1 MANINLNRFYNK
13 QNTLKSNVDSSIT
26 VNNST
31 TKNDFWGDIR
41 LDLEEGEF
49 RDTAFNS
56 KQVSSDL
63 QRIKNEEAVIIALRN
78 LFNTQY
84 GSRLLNPE
92 MNFNLSYYIF
102 QPINS
107 VTAWFL
113 GYDIMQYFPLYEPR
127 VIINGIKVIP
137 NVDDACYYIEMK
149 IAIPDVSGESF
160 KINSI
165 LNQDGFALQ

>member
-1 MANINLNRFYNK
+1 MANINLNRFYSSDK
-13 QNTLKSNVDSSIT
+13 TLKSNVDSSIT
-26 VNNST
+26 VNAST
-31 TKNDFWGDIR
+31 TKNDFWGDIK
-41 LDLEEGEF
+41 LDLEEGEY
-49 RDTAFNS
+49 RDTSFNT

-92 MNFNLSYYIF
+92 MSFNLGYYLF

-113 GYDIMQYFPLYEPR
+113 GYDIM
-127 VIINGIKVIP
+127 
-137 NVDDACYYIEMK
+137 
-149 IAIPDVSGESF
+149 
-160 KINSI
+160 
-165 LNQDGFALQ
+165 

>member
-1 MANINLNRFYNK
+1 MANINLNRFYSSDK
-13 QNTLKSNVDSSIT
+13 TLKSNVDSSIT
-26 VNNST
+26 VNTST
-31 TKNDFWGDIR
+31 TKNDFWGDIK
-41 LDLEEGEF
+41 LDLEEGEY
-49 RDTAFNS
+49 RDTSFNT

-92 MNFNLSYYIF
+92 ISFNLGYYLF

-127 VIINGIKVIP
+127 VVINGIKITP
-137 NVDDACYYIEMK
+137 NLDDECYIIEMR
-149 IAIPDVSGESF
+149 ISIPDVSGESF

>member
-107 VTAWFL
+107 ITAWFL
-113 GYDIMQYFPLYEPR
+113 GYDIM
-127 VIINGIKVIP
+127 
-137 NVDDACYYIEMK
+137 
-149 IAIPDVSGESF
+149 
-160 KINSI
+160 
-165 LNQDGFALQ
+165 